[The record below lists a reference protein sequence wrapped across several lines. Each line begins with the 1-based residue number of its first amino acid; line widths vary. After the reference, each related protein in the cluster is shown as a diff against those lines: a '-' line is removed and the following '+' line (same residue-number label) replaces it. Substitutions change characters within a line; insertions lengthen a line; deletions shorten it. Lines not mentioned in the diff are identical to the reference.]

1 MFSTVPPDE
10 LLSIVGSTTLKS
22 CDLDPVP
29 GHVLKCLFP
38 SNSFLPVIH
47 IKIVNLSLETG
58 RMPGIL
64 KQAILK
70 PLLKKPSL
78 DSNDFKNY
86 RPISNLRFIS
96 KTIEK
101 CVAKQLIQYLDIN
114 DLGETY
120 QSAYKRN
127 HSTETALLRSPQ

>member
-1 MFSTVPPDE
+1 M
-10 LLSIVGSTTLKS
+10 
-22 CDLDPVP
+22 
-29 GHVLKCLFP
+29 
-38 SNSFLPVIH
+38 

-101 CVAKQLIQYLDIN
+101 CVAKQLIQFNMLMTLVKHIN
-114 DLGETY
+114 QPIRETIV
-120 QSAYKRN
+120 QRRLLLE
-127 HSTETALLRSPQ
+127 STMT

>member
-1 MFSTVPPDE
+1 
-10 LLSIVGSTTLKS
+10 
-22 CDLDPVP
+22 
-29 GHVLKCLFP
+29 
-38 SNSFLPVIH
+38 
-47 IKIVNLSLETG
+47 
-58 RMPGIL
+58 MPGIL

-78 DSNDFKNY
+78 DSNDFKKY
-86 RPISNLRFIS
+86 RAISYLRFIS

-127 HSTETALLRSPQ
+127 HSTETALILLESPMT

>member
-1 MFSTVPPDE
+1 
-10 LLSIVGSTTLKS
+10 
-22 CDLDPVP
+22 
-29 GHVLKCLFP
+29 
-38 SNSFLPVIH
+38 
-47 IKIVNLSLETG
+47 
-58 RMPGIL
+58 MPEIL

-127 HSTETALLRSPQ
+127 HSTETALIRVHAGLAGGQIAPLLNCSFSFYPFELKRSRIVEHEIF